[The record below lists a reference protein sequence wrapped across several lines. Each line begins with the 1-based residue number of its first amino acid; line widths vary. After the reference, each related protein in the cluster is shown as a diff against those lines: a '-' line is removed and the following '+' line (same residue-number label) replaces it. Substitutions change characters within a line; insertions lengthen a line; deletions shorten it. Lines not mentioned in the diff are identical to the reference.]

1 MQKCKRNM
9 NTNTYTTLQDNAKR
23 FLKAHSKPTVQSI
36 THAPHQYH
44 IALKLCTK
52 IQGLIDTGNHR

>member
-1 MQKCKRNM
+1 MQKCKNM
-9 NTNTYTTLQDNAKR
+9 NTNTHTTLQDTAKR
-23 FLKAHSKPTVQSI
+23 VLKAHSKPTVQSI

-52 IQGLIDTGNHR
+52 IQGLL

>member
-9 NTNTYTTLQDNAKR
+9 NTNTYTTLQDTAKR

-52 IQGLIDTGNHR
+52 IQGLL